1 LSPRAQ
7 SRGFFLAKKDAATI
21 RAKPPRLSGTPPKEG
36 KPTTIFS
43 FNFAPPRLCEP
54 LITLTMKIG
63 LLTCQRL
70 PDLTPADQ
78 LLIPELAKH
87 NIIAQAVIWDDPD
100 VIWTDFD
107 YLIFRNTWDYYEKE
121 SQFNL
126 WLSTIKKLGIKTLNS
141 IDIIEQNKH
150 KFYLRDLQNQKFT
163 IIPTVFI
170 ERTKALNLA
179 GIIPSH
185 WKKAVIKPAFSAG
198 SYLTEVFELANI
210 EEINKKYQT
219 IASEKDLLLQ
229 EFKPE
234 IETEGETS
242 LIFFN
247 KKFSHAVNKKPKAG
261 DFRIQVQFGGRYNA
275 VSPNAEV
282 IQQAQNIVNNFPNQL
297 LYARVD
303 GIIINNKI
311 ELMEVECIEPDLYF
325 NYSEGSHQRFINA
338 ILDLI
343 K

>member
-1 LSPRAQ
+1 
-7 SRGFFLAKKDAATI
+7 
-21 RAKPPRLSGTPPKEG
+21 
-36 KPTTIFS
+36 
-43 FNFAPPRLCEP
+43 
-54 LITLTMKIG
+54 MKIG

-87 NIIAQAVIWDDPD
+87 NVTAKAVIWDDPN

-150 KFYLRDLQNQKFT
+150 KFYLRELQNQEIT

-170 ERTKALNLA
+170 EKTKDLNLA
-179 GIIPSH
+179 KIIPSH

-198 SYLTEVFELANI
+198 SYLTEVFEIAD
-210 EEINKKYQT
+210 INKINTQYQN
-219 IASEKDLLLQ
+219 IALEKDLLLQ

-234 IETEGETS
+234 IGTEGETS

-261 DFRIQVQFGGRYNA
+261 DFRIQVQFGGIYTD
-275 VSPNAEV
+275 VSPSPEV
-282 IQQAQNIVNNFPNQL
+282 IQQAQTIVNTFPNQL

-303 GIIINNKI
+303 GIIINNNI
-311 ELMEVECIEPDLYF
+311 QLMEVECIEPDLYF
-325 NYSEGSHQRFINA
+325 NYCEGSLQRFVNET
-338 ILDLI
+338 LDLI

>member
-1 LSPRAQ
+1 
-7 SRGFFLAKKDAATI
+7 
-21 RAKPPRLSGTPPKEG
+21 
-36 KPTTIFS
+36 
-43 FNFAPPRLCEP
+43 
-54 LITLTMKIG
+54 MKIA

-70 PDLTPADQ
+70 PDLTPADK

-87 NIIAQAVIWDDPD
+87 NIQAEAVIWDDPK
-100 VIWTDFD
+100 VIWTNFD

-126 WLSTIKKLGIKTLNS
+126 WLATIKKLKVKTLNS
-141 IDIIEQNKH
+141 IEVIEQNKH
-150 KFYLRDLQNQKFT
+150 KFYLRELQNQNIAT
-163 IIPTVFI
+163 IPTVFI
-170 ERTKALNLA
+170 EKTKRLNLA
-179 GIIPSH
+179 EIMPSH

-198 SYLTEVFELANI
+198 SYLTEVFEVANI
-210 EEINKKYQT
+210 EEINQKYQN
-219 IASEKDLLLQ
+219 IAFEKDLLLQ

-234 IETEGETS
+234 IETDGETS
-242 LIFFN
+242 FIFFN
-247 KKFSHAVNKKPKAG
+247 KEFSHAINKKPAPG
-261 DFRIQVQFGGRYNA
+261 DFRIQVQFGGVYTSI
-275 VSPNAEV
+275 SPSADL
-282 IQQAQNIVNNFPNQL
+282 IKQAQTIVSNIPNQL

-311 ELMEVECIEPDLYF
+311 QLMEVECIEPDLYF